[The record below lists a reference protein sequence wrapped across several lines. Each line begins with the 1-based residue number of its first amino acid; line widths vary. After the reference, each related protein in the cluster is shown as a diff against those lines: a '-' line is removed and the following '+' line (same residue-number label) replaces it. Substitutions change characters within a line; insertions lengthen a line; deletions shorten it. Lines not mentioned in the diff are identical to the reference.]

1 MNKVAAAVVEGLED
15 DRHVFV
21 DEFRDGTN
29 IYSKKHHETSKT
41 LQSLL
46 VTTVSSH
53 KNTISI
59 TGLGFVG
66 VADSLSLGGHFA
78 RGNYRSRS
86 NVG

>member
-1 MNKVAAAVVEGLED
+1 MNNVAATVVEGLED

-59 TGLGFVG
+59 TVLSFIG
-66 VADSLSLGGHFA
+66 VSDSISLGGHFA
-78 RGNYRSRS
+78 RRNYTSLS